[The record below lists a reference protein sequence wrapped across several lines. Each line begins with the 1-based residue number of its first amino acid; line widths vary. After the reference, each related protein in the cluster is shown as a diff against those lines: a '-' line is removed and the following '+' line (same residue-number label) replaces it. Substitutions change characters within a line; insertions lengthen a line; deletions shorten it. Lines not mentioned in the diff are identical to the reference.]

1 MGRVRAAW
9 GSVVS
14 HSSHNSTLINS
25 RRSVSAL
32 LSSQSSLGSTAQS
45 GFTCTCQ
52 DALSF
57 LIHLPAQ
64 TTLHWVPVIHT
75 PISTCKSPA
84 PPCLSVCLVCPSVRL
99 FNLYLNHNK
108 NIFFTKKLR
117 WPWSSYLERLRTGD
131 FLSGSVQVVPGMAS
145 EWSPSTVWFKSV
157 YGRKPTIPAMIRIA
171 PHWSYGEVI
180 NLASFQ
186 SVEQRSADYLK
197 TDQTRCLTSHT
208 KPR

>member
-1 MGRVRAAW
+1 MTQKTGLTQEFNWVWSDLNYTHFDQNEVKYKSVFSRAKCWKTAGRTPSPCAGWPHCAGMGRVRAAW

-32 LSSQSSLGSTAQS
+32 LSNPSSLGQTAQS

-64 TTLHWVPVIHT
+64 TSLHWVPVIHT

-84 PPCLSVCLVCPSVRL
+84 PPCLSVWSVRL
-99 FNLYLNHNK
+99 FNIYLNHNK

-117 WPWSSYLERLRTGD
+117 GPWSSYLETEYWWFFFRFYTSCPGD
-131 FLSGSVQVVPGMAS
+131 GLGV
-145 EWSPSTVWFKSV
+145 
-157 YGRKPTIPAMIRIA
+157 KP
-171 PHWSYGEVI
+171 I
-180 NLASFQ
+180 NCM
-186 SVEQRSADYLK
+186 V
-197 TDQTRCLTSHT
+197 
-208 KPR
+208 